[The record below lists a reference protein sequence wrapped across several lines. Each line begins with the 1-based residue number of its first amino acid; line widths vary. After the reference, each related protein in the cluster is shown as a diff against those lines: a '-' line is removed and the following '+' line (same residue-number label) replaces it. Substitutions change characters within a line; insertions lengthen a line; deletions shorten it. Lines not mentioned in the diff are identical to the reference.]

1 MSSPQNTGPEH
12 TGSETTSAETTG
24 AGRTGPERIN
34 SENIRTYVE
43 RMASDA
49 PAPGG
54 GAAGALQAA
63 LGAALLGMSAR
74 YSTGSEHAA
83 DAAARTEELIPAALR
98 LADADAEAFGEL
110 SAAFGLPQD
119 TDEQRAARSRAVQ
132 EATAGAARP
141 PQELIGVAAEVLD
154 LARELTG
161 WCNPNVLSD
170 VAAAVEAARAA
181 VATALVT
188 LEINVRSLKDEDVA
202 QQLRAEVARGE
213 RAVEDAAE
221 LSRRIRERVQD

>member
-1 MSSPQNTGPEH
+1 MSSPQNTGPE
-12 TGSETTSAETTG
+12 STSSKSP
-24 AGRTGPERIN
+24 GPEKIN
-34 SENIRTYVE
+34 SENIRTYVQ

-63 LGAALLGMSAR
+63 LGAALLAMSAR

-83 DAAARTEELIPAALR
+83 GAAARAEELIPAALR

-110 SAAFGLPQD
+110 SAAFELPRD

-141 PQELIGVAAEVLD
+141 PRELIGVGGEVLG

-170 VAAAVEAARAA
+170 VAAASEAARAA
-181 VATALVT
+181 VTTAVVT
-188 LEINVRSLKDEDVA
+188 LEINLRSLKDPAVREELHSEVG
-202 QQLRAEVARGE
+202 RAE
-213 RAVEDAAE
+213 RAVADAEE
-221 LSRRIRERVQD
+221 LTGRIRERVRS

>member
-1 MSSPQNTGPEH
+1 MSSSQNTGPER
-12 TGSETTSAETTG
+12 TSSERTSSE
-24 AGRTGPERIN
+24 RTDPQRIN

-63 LGAALLGMSAR
+63 LGAALLAMSAR

-83 DAAARTEELIPAALR
+83 DAAARAEELIPAALR

-110 SAAFGLPQD
+110 SAAFGLPRD

-141 PQELIGVAAEVLD
+141 PQELIGVGADVLG
-154 LARELTG
+154 LARELNG

-188 LEINVRSLKDEDVA
+188 LEINVRSLKDEAVVE
-202 QQLRAEVARGE
+202 QLRAEVARGE

>member
-1 MSSPQNTGPEH
+1 MIS
-12 TGSETTSAETTG
+12 
-24 AGRTGPERIN
+24 
-34 SENIRTYVE
+34 SENVKTYVQ

-63 LGAALLGMSAR
+63 LGAALLAMSAR
-74 YSTGSEHAA
+74 YSTDSEHAA
-83 DAAARTEELIPAALR
+83 GAAARAEELIPAALR

-110 SAAFGLPQD
+110 SAAYDLPHD
-119 TDEQRAARSRAVQ
+119 TDEQKAERSRAVQ

-141 PQELIGVAAEVLD
+141 PQELIGVGAEVLA

-170 VAAAVEAARAA
+170 AAAAVEAARAA

-188 LEINVRSLKDEDVA
+188 LEINVRALKDGAVA
-202 QQLRAEVARGE
+202 DQLRAEVTRGE
-213 RAVEDAAE
+213 RALEDAAE
-221 LSRRIRERVQD
+221 LSRQIRERVQD

>member
-1 MSSPQNTGPEH
+1 MIS
-12 TGSETTSAETTG
+12 
-24 AGRTGPERIN
+24 
-34 SENIRTYVE
+34 SENVRAYVE
-43 RMASDA
+43 RMASGE

-63 LGAALLGMSAR
+63 LGAALLAMSAR

-83 DAAARTEELIPAALR
+83 DAAARAEALIPRALG
-98 LADADAEAFGEL
+98 LADADAEAFGAL
-110 SAAFGLPQD
+110 SEAYTLPHD
-119 TDEQRAARSRAVQ
+119 SDEEKAERSRAVQ

-141 PQELIGVAAEVLD
+141 PRELIGVGAEVVG

-170 VAAAVEAARAA
+170 VAAASEAARSA

-188 LEINVRSLKDEDVA
+188 LEINVRSLKDAATREE
-202 QQLRAEVARGE
+202 LRAGLAEGE
-213 RAVEDAAE
+213 QAVEDAAE
-221 LSRRIRERVQD
+221 LTRRIRERVRG

>member
-1 MSSPQNTGPEH
+1 MIS
-12 TGSETTSAETTG
+12 
-24 AGRTGPERIN
+24 
-34 SENIRTYVE
+34 SENVKTYVQ

-63 LGAALLGMSAR
+63 LGAALLAMSAR
-74 YSTGSEHAA
+74 YSTDSEHAA
-83 DAAARTEELIPAALR
+83 GAAARAEELIPAALR
-98 LADADAEAFGEL
+98 LADADAEAFWEL
-110 SAAFGLPQD
+110 SAAYDLPHD
-119 TDEQRAARSRAVQ
+119 TDEQKAERSRAVQ

-141 PQELIGVAAEVLD
+141 PQELIGVGAEVLA

-170 VAAAVEAARAA
+170 AAAAVEAARSA

-188 LEINVRSLKDEDVA
+188 LEINVRALKDAAVVDP
-202 QQLRAEVARGE
+202 LLAEVARGE
-213 RAVEDAAE
+213 RALEDAAE
-221 LSRRIRERVQD
+221 LSRQIRERVQD